1 MLLQLIKLTIIIW
14 FFTIATNHF
23 LFSQVRLDAVKWS
36 YRIEPTTYKQ
46 GETIT
51 LVFDA
56 KIDPGYKIYSV
67 IPYKN
72 EGPLPTELGLD
83 KETKNVAVVGKL
95 TEDFKPKKKYE
106 DVFSTDVFYFE
117 GKATFRQKIKITG
130 ANAKAVGYISFM
142 VCDSGS
148 CMPGTYNFSI
158 PLPAKS
164 TGELTPVLSDS
175 NNKMNSNLASANNN
189 DSAANKAIS
198 TQDNANNNNKSKRD
212 ILTFEKTHES
222 EKTTTN
228 SSFFWLFLEAFGAG
242 VIAIFTPCVYPM
254 IPMTVSYFT
263 KKHKK
268 FTDDAAGKLAMK
280 KQRGDGIRKALF
292 YSASIVFIYVAL
304 GLAVT
309 VIFGSSAIYEL
320 ASNPWL
326 NLFFFLMLFV
336 FGLSFLGFFEISL
349 PTSWVNAADTKVDKG
364 GFTGIFFMALT
375 LVLVSFSCTGP
386 IVGTQLVLA
395 SQGSFFGPVIG
406 MLGFSLAFAIPFG
419 LFAVFPEWLS
429 SLPKSGSWLNSVKI
443 SLGILE
449 LALSLKFLSNADMVW
464 HWEILNREVFLGL
477 WIGLFLLLAL
487 YLLGFLLVKG
497 ETASY
502 GKPIPPGRL
511 LLGTLVLS
519 FVLYLLPGLWGA
531 RLKLVSGFLPSY
543 SENSGFGLQSQSTGS
558 AAANA
563 VCNLPR
569 KYADKLA
576 KDTPKPF
583 CAFFDLAEA
592 QAYARKMNKPLLL
605 DFTGHSCVNCRNMEQ
620 NVWTYPAIQQVIM
633 NNYILVS
640 LYADDATPLPEVKDM
655 PDGTRLRTLGN
666 EVLYLQ
672 KQRYNQI
679 AQPYYVLTDPELNLL
694 ATPRGFNLDQQ
705 SYLAFLK
712 EGIANFEKKVVMN

>member
-1 MLLQLIKLTIIIW
+1 MLLQLLKLTIIIC
-14 FFTIATNHF
+14 FFITGF
-23 LFSQVRLDAVKWS
+23 LYSQVRLDAVKWS
-36 YRIEPTTYKQ
+36 YRIEPTSYKA

-51 LVFDA
+51 LIFDA
-56 KIDPGYKIYSV
+56 KIEPGYKIYSV

-72 EGPLPTELGLD
+72 EGPLSTELGLD
-83 KETKNVAVVGKL
+83 KETKNLVVVGKL

-106 DVFSTDVFYFE
+106 EVFSTDVFYFE
-117 GKATFRQKIKITG
+117 DKATFRQKIKITG
-130 ANAKAVGYISFM
+130 TDAKAVGYISFM

-158 PLPAKS
+158 SLPTKS
-164 TGELTPVLSDS
+164 TGELLPLPTDS
-175 NNKMNSNLASANNN
+175 NNKSNLAATINNN
-189 DSAANKAIS
+189 DTTAKAS
-198 TQDNANNNNKSKRD
+198 NTQDNRGNDKSNQS
-212 ILTFEKTHES
+212 ILTAEKMHES
-222 EKTTTN
+222 GSATAN

-242 VIAIFTPCVYPM
+242 LIALFTPCVYPM

-280 KQRGDGIRKALF
+280 KQRREGIRKALF
-292 YSASIVFIYVAL
+292 YSASIIFIYVAL

-406 MLGFSLAFAIPFG
+406 MLGFSLAFAVPFG

-502 GKPIPPGRL
+502 GKPISPSRL

-543 SENSGFGLQSQSTGS
+543 SENSGFGLQIQSTGS
-558 AAANA
+558 TSTNDAANA

-592 QAYARKMNKPLLL
+592 QAYARKIKKPLLL

-620 NVWTYPAIQQVIM
+620 NVWTDPAIQQLII
-633 NNYILVS
+633 NDYILVS
-640 LYADDATPLPEVKDM
+640 LYADDPTPLPQVKDM

-679 AQPYYVLTDPELNLL
+679 AQPYYVLTDQELNLL
-694 ATPRGFNLDQQ
+694 TTPRGFNLDRQ

-712 EGIANFEKKVVMN
+712 EGIANFEKKVVMK

>member
-1 MLLQLIKLTIIIW
+1 MLLQIVRLTIIIW
-14 FFTIATNHF
+14 VFNNMGGAHF

-36 YRIEPTTYKQ
+36 YRTEPTSYKE

-51 LVFDA
+51 LIFDA
-56 KIDPGYKIYSV
+56 TIDPGYKIYSV

-72 EGPLPTELGLD
+72 DGPLPTELGLD

-106 DVFSTDVFYFE
+106 EVFSTDVFYFE

-158 PLPAKS
+158 PLSATAKS
-164 TGELTPVLSDS
+164 TGEITPAPTDS
-175 NNKMNSNLASANNN
+175 NNKMNSNLVTN
-189 DSAANKAIS
+189 DATIKKVPE
-198 TQDNANNNNKSKRD
+198 QDNPATDKSKQAV
-212 ILTFEKTHES
+212 LTPQKMHES
-222 EKTTTN
+222 ESTHTN
-228 SSFFWLFLEAFGAG
+228 TSFFWLFLEAFGAG
-242 VIAIFTPCVYPM
+242 IIALFTPCVYPM

-280 KQRGDGIRKALF
+280 KQRREGIRKALF

-406 MLGFSLAFAIPFG
+406 MLGFSLAFAVPFG
-419 LFAVFPEWLS
+419 LFAVFPEWLV

-497 ETASY
+497 ETSSH
-502 GKPIPPGRL
+502 GKPISPSRL

-543 SENSGFGLQSQSTGS
+543 SENSGFGLQSQLTENP
-558 AAANA
+558 AANA

-583 CAFFDLAEA
+583 CAFFDIAEA
-592 QAYARKMNKPLLL
+592 QAYARKVNKPLLL

-620 NVWTYPAIQQVIM
+620 NVWTDPAIQQVIM
-633 NNYILVS
+633 NDYILVS